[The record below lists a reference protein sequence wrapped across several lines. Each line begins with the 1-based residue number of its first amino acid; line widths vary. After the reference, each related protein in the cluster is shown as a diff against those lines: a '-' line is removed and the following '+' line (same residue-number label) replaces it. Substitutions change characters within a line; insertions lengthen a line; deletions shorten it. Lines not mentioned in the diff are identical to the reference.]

1 MSVNGANQVITAKF
15 TAIQALEKAGDQK
28 GADALRQQLL
38 DFGFTKD
45 QIDEGILNL
54 AKGPEGTPEQRAARG
69 AANQGAVDEVAQM
82 KAQSQQAPVA
92 GFGQNPTQVAAMH
105 QGLKAEAEQPKLTPE
120 QQAANNEA
128 FVTRGGHRA
137 TLEELAEQYEKIDT
151 KEEQK
156 ALGIEKTFDKDVRKN
171 LKSVRKQMALDTIYT
186 DKAAYEAK
194 VDELKAQGKWDKK
207 NPSVTYM
214 KPGAL
219 EAAKKLDES
228 LRKQGISMF
237 NADGSINKEVSQT
250 VAQLIAGYGGDR
262 ADLNETKALAK
273 ELGVK
278 EGDIKDFVRAN
289 NVDAQKNK
297 KLVSILTGIGAGVG
311 AFFAGPITNILG
323 LGLATKEI
331 VTNTINNNSTVD
343 NNTTITNNN
352 DIRVDED
359 GSTHIHNDSFTT
371 GSSTTTNTSSTTSTT
386 SGTGKK
392 SRWNAKQIIGDLIG
406 AGVVGLGVG
415 KLMVSLLNHDS
426 NILKDGKQIDALLK
440 DEKSVK
446 GKKNQEIVKRL
457 IMADAP
463 DEVKLNALIDAF
475 GNAKG
480 GKLNTRELVG
490 ALGQVMAYKKP
501 EPPKPPVPPTP
512 PPEPPKPTTTEV
524 EVWDINGDNFVDDH
538 GQSVTV
544 NGRNARGSVGHA
556 RDHELLRKRNAPTES
571 NDPTAKAQYV
581 IADERG
587 EIRVTPSVVDG
598 KNNYDEPEEI
608 TMSDNTNGKVNTYT
622 YRKLTQAEIDS
633 GKAADGTALTGL
645 QGRKGPF
652 YVLTS
657 ATDPK
662 GNLKTNHT
670 EVFQLELIPE
680 EEVVE
685 EKDEKGNVKRTKI
698 KRNNYKLEQYQGM
711 NGSGRT
717 SMIWNNRA
725 RRR

>member
-105 QGLKAEAEQPKLTPE
+105 QGLKAESEQPKLTPE

-137 TLEELAEQYEKIDT
+137 TVEQMIAEAEKIDT

-156 ALGIEKTFDKDVRKN
+156 ALGINKTFDKDVRKN
-171 LKSVRKQMALDTIYT
+171 LKSLRKQMALDTIYT

-228 LRKQGISMF
+228 LKKQGISMF

-490 ALGQVMAYKKP
+490 ALLQVNSYKA
-501 EPPKPPVPPTP
+501 PTTP
-512 PPEPPKPTTTEV
+512 PTTTPPTTTPPTTTPPTTTPPTTTPPVEKPEIAYRTVKQDDTTYVAKKGDVASNMVRAFYPDIPPSKLYKALNAWGAAIGKTDLNSITIGVKYSFPPITIDGVTYEANPDADPKAASGRGRRIRYHRDTDHVSSGHYTEV
-524 EVWDINGDNFVDDH
+524 DQNGSRDGYQYDRYGSRH
-538 GQSVTV
+538 SSQESA
-544 NGRNARGSVGHA
+544 ARANDADFA
-556 RDHELLRKRNAPTES
+556 RRKRENP
-571 NDPTAKAQYV
+571 DLV
-581 IADERG
+581 R
-587 EIRVTPSVVDG
+587 
-598 KNNYDEPEEI
+598 
-608 TMSDNTNGKVNTYT
+608 
-622 YRKLTQAEIDS
+622 
-633 GKAADGTALTGL
+633 
-645 QGRKGPF
+645 
-652 YVLTS
+652 
-657 ATDPK
+657 
-662 GNLKTNHT
+662 
-670 EVFQLELIPE
+670 
-680 EEVVE
+680 
-685 EKDEKGNVKRTKI
+685 KDE
-698 KRNNYKLEQYQGM
+698 Q
-711 NGSGRT
+711 
-717 SMIWNNRA
+717 
-725 RRR
+725 

>member
-15 TAIQALEKAGDQK
+15 TAIQALEKAGDKK
-28 GADALRQQLL
+28 GAEALRQQLL

-54 AKGPEGTPEQRAARG
+54 GKGPEGTAEQRAARG
-69 AANQGAVDEVAQM
+69 AANQGAVDEVSQM
-82 KAQSQQAPVA
+82 KQQSQAQQQAPVA
-92 GFGQNPTQVAAMH
+92 GFGQNPAQVAAMQ
-105 QGLKAEAEQPKLTPE
+105 QGLKPAAEQPTLTPE
-120 QQAANNEA
+120 QQAANNQN

-137 TLEELAEQYEKIDT
+137 SVEQLITEGEKIDT

-171 LKSVRKQMALDTIYT
+171 LKSLRKQMALDTIYT
-186 DKAAYEAK
+186 DKAAYDAK
-194 VDELKAQGKWDKK
+194 VNELKAQGKWDKK

-228 LRKQGISMF
+228 LKKQGISMF

-297 KLVSILTGIGAGVG
+297 KLVGILTGIGAGVG

-331 VTNTINNNSTVD
+331 VTNTINNNTTVD

-352 DIRVDED
+352 DIRYDED
-359 GSTHIHNDSFTT
+359 GSAHIHNDSFTT
-371 GSSTTTNTSSTTSTT
+371 GSSTTTNTSSTTSTS

-415 KLMVSLLNHDS
+415 KLMEALLNKDN

-440 DEKSVK
+440 DDKSVK

-480 GKLNTRELVG
+480 GKLNTRELIG
-490 ALGQVMAYKKP
+490 ALLQVNSYKAPTTPTTSTPPSSTEPTTSTPPTSTEPTTSTPPAEKP
-501 EPPKPPVPPTP
+501 EVAYRTVKQDDTTYVAKKGDVASNMVRAFYPNIPPSKLYKALNAWGAAIGKTDLNSITVGVKYSFPPITIDGVTYEANPDAD
-512 PPEPPKPTTTEV
+512 PKAASGRGRKIKYRKDSDHTTSGHYTEV
-524 EVWDINGDNFVDDH
+524 DPNGSKEGYHYDRYGSRH
-538 GQSVTV
+538 SSQESA
-544 NGRNARGSVGHA
+544 ARANDEDFA
-556 RDHELLRKRNAPTES
+556 RRKRENPNLVR
-571 NDPTAKAQYV
+571 ND
-581 IADERG
+581 E
-587 EIRVTPSVVDG
+587 
-598 KNNYDEPEEI
+598 
-608 TMSDNTNGKVNTYT
+608 
-622 YRKLTQAEIDS
+622 
-633 GKAADGTALTGL
+633 
-645 QGRKGPF
+645 
-652 YVLTS
+652 
-657 ATDPK
+657 
-662 GNLKTNHT
+662 
-670 EVFQLELIPE
+670 
-680 EEVVE
+680 
-685 EKDEKGNVKRTKI
+685 
-698 KRNNYKLEQYQGM
+698 
-711 NGSGRT
+711 
-717 SMIWNNRA
+717 
-725 RRR
+725 